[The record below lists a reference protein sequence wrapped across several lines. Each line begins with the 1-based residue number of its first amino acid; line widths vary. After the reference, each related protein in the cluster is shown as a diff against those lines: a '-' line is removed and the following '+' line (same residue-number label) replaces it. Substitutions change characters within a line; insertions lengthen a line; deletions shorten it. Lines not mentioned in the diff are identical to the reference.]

1 MEKKKRIS
9 ILGSTGSIGRQ
20 SLDVVARHREE
31 LEVVGLAAGR
41 NWPLLLEQAR
51 EFCPRVVA
59 VTDAGDAK
67 RIKGEL
73 PPGTEVFWGPDGLN
87 AVATVPEADTVLA
100 ALTGTVGLIPVMRA
114 IEARK
119 HIALANK
126 ETLVA
131 AGALVTEAVKRKGV
145 KLLPVD
151 SEHSAVWQCI
161 EGREDEVTTVI
172 LTASGGPF
180 RGAGLNRLSSVTP
193 AEALKHPT
201 WQMGAKI
208 TIDSAT
214 LMNKGLEVIEARWL
228 FGVDYDNI
236 KVVIHPQSIVHGMV
250 ELRDGTV
257 IACLSQT
264 DMRLPIQY
272 ALTYPERKPSM
283 VNRLNFGEL
292 GQLTFEAPD
301 TQRFLCLS
309 LAYDAGRTGGTMP
322 CVMNAANEV
331 AVQAFLGRGLSFL
344 GIPEVVARVMEAHAA
359 VSAPSLEEILEADR
373 WAREQ
378 AGLIV
383 AEVGNR

>member
-1 MEKKKRIS
+1 
-9 ILGSTGSIGRQ
+9 
-20 SLDVVARHREE
+20 
-31 LEVVGLAAGR
+31 
-41 NWPLLLEQAR
+41 W
-51 EFCPRVVA
+51 VVA
-59 VTDAGDAK
+59 VKDAGDAE

-73 PPGTEVFWGPDGLN
+73 PPGTEVFWGSDGLN
-87 AVATVPEADTVLA
+87 AVAAVSEADFVVA
-100 ALTGTVGLIPVMRA
+100 ALTGTVGLVPVMRA
-114 IEARK
+114 IEAGK

-131 AGALVTEAVKRKGV
+131 AGELVTEAVKRKGV
-145 KLLPVD
+145 RLLPVD

-161 EGREDEVTTVI
+161 EGREDQVTAVI

-180 RGAGLNRLSSVTP
+180 RGTGLDRLSGVTP
-193 AEALKHPT
+193 AEALRHPT

-228 FGVDYDNI
+228 FGVGYDNI
-236 KVVIHPQSIVHGMV
+236 EVVIHPQSIVHGMV

-272 ALTYPERKPSM
+272 ALTYPERKPSV
-283 VNRLNFGEL
+283 VNRLNFSEL

-301 TQRFLCLS
+301 TRRFPCLG

-331 AVQAFLGRGLSFL
+331 AVEAFLGGNLGFL
-344 GIPEVVARVMEAHAA
+344 RIPEVVTRVMEAHAA

-373 WAREQ
+373 WAR
-378 AGLIV
+378 ARASLIV
-383 AEVGNR
+383 TEVEQ

>member
-1 MEKKKRIS
+1 MKRKKNIS

-20 SLDVVARHREE
+20 TLDVAARYREE

-51 EFCPRVVA
+51 EFRPRVVA
-59 VTDAGDAK
+59 VKDAGDAE

-73 PPGTEVFWGPDGLN
+73 PPGTEVFWGSDGLN
-87 AVATVPEADTVLA
+87 AVAAVSEADFVVA
-100 ALTGTVGLIPVMRA
+100 ALTGTVGLVPVMRA
-114 IEARK
+114 IEAGK

-131 AGALVTEAVKRKGV
+131 AGELVTEAVKRKGV
-145 KLLPVD
+145 RLLPVD

-161 EGREDEVTTVI
+161 EGREDQVTAVI

-180 RGAGLNRLSSVTP
+180 RGTGLDRLSGVTP
-193 AEALKHPT
+193 AEALRHPT

-228 FGVDYDNI
+228 FGVGYDNI
-236 KVVIHPQSIVHGMV
+236 EVVIHPQSIVHGMV

-272 ALTYPERKPSM
+272 ALTYPERKPSV
-283 VNRLNFGEL
+283 VNRLNFSEL

-301 TQRFLCLS
+301 TRRFPCLG

-331 AVQAFLGRGLSFL
+331 AVDAFLGGNLGFL
-344 GIPEVVARVMEAHAA
+344 RIPEVVTRVMEAHAA

-373 WAREQ
+373 WAR
-378 AGLIV
+378 ARASLIV
-383 AEVGNR
+383 TEVEQ

>member
-1 MEKKKRIS
+1 MKRKKNIS

-20 SLDVVARHREE
+20 TLDVAARYREE

-51 EFCPRVVA
+51 EFRPRVVA
-59 VTDAGDAK
+59 VKDAGDAE

-73 PPGTEVFWGPDGLN
+73 PPGTEVFWGSDGLN
-87 AVATVPEADTVLA
+87 AVAAVSEADFVVA
-100 ALTGTVGLIPVMRA
+100 ALTGTVGLVPVMRA
-114 IEARK
+114 IEAGK

-131 AGALVTEAVKRKGV
+131 AGELVTEAVKRKGV
-145 KLLPVD
+145 RLLPVD

-161 EGREDEVTTVI
+161 EGREDQVTAVI

-180 RGAGLNRLSSVTP
+180 RGTGLDRLSGVTP
-193 AEALKHPT
+193 AEALRHPT

-228 FGVDYDNI
+228 FGVGYDNI
-236 KVVIHPQSIVHGMV
+236 EVVIHPQSIVHGMV

-272 ALTYPERKPSM
+272 ALTYPERKPSV
-283 VNRLNFGEL
+283 VNRLNFSEL

-301 TQRFLCLS
+301 TRRFPCLG

-331 AVQAFLGRGLSFL
+331 AVEAFLGGNLGFL
-344 GIPEVVARVMEAHAA
+344 RIPEVVTRVMEAHAA

-373 WAREQ
+373 WAR
-378 AGLIV
+378 ARASLIV
-383 AEVGNR
+383 TEVEQ